1 MNLTHF
7 PRENWI
13 KIFKNI
19 EAIYSLIT
27 ESGEEDLISNIVHFD
42 DSSSGTVNMTEEYIY
57 RLLKTFILNL
67 ER

>member
-42 DSSSGTVNMTEEYIY
+42 DSSSGTVSMTEEYIY
-57 RLLKTFILNL
+57 KLLKTFILNL